1 LIQADAASRRGL
13 ILALCFLSWHDRCTY
28 QLWEKAMSIST
39 LRDLP
44 IEQRLHLVEELW
56 DSIASDQGAL
66 PLTEDQ
72 RQELDR
78 RLDAYELDGN
88 PGRLADEVLA
98 DIRKRL

>member
-1 LIQADAASRRGL
+1 
-13 ILALCFLSWHDRCTY
+13 
-28 QLWEKAMSIST
+28 MSIST

-88 PGRLADEVLA
+88 PGRLADQVLA